1 MLNTRK
7 KIKRLAKTVMSGSF
21 FKLLLILVLQAVTS
35 ALLVRVFGA
44 AAGRLWPELVFRAAG
59 IEINWAGTIAG
70 IVGSALAAPIELGAA
85 EFILR
90 LVRRKECGVGDVFAW
105 YSDGKL
111 LGRAAK
117 FGVWKIAASIVQ
129 AAAFDIPFNY
139 LAEKLLPAASGAAE
153 TAEAAA
159 GFEAQD
165 FSAAD
170 WRGILAAAALIVLWG
185 AFTVLG
191 TAVKYVFADTGKL
204 GKSLVTSFCVMRR
217 HFFRYVLFLLSFAGF
232 YIGIFFTAGLL
243 GIYFIPYFNTAQ
255 AVYVEYVR
263 AKARFDRGEEVDF

>member
-1 MLNTRK
+1 
-7 KIKRLAKTVMSGSF
+7 MSGSF

-59 IEINWAGTIAG
+59 IEINWAGTLAG
-70 IVGSALAAPIELGAA
+70 IAGSALAAPIELGAA

-90 LVRRKECGVGDVFAW
+90 LVRRKECGVGDIFAW

-111 LGRAAK
+111 LGLAAK
-117 FGVWKIAASIVQ
+117 FGVWKIAAALVQ

-153 TAEAAA
+153 TAKP
-159 GFEAQD
+159 D

-204 GKSLVTSFCVMRR
+204 GKSLVTSFCVMGR
-217 HFFRYVLFLLSFAGF
+217 HFFGYVLFLLSFAGF

-243 GIYFIPYFNTAQ
+243 GIYFIPYFSTAQ